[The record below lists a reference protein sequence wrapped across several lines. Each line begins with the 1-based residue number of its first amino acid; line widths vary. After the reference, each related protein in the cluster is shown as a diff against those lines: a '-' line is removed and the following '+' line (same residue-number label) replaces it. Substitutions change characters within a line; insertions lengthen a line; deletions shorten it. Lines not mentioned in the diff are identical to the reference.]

1 MSAPIRYDLA
11 SIQAKHQELR
21 KQLAVSRAAIA
32 RQYEELTTPPVADNK
47 MEYWVNQAGRAAA
60 VYDGVM
66 TGYKLFRRFRL
77 FADMFGKI
85 KNKTKK
91 RKNV

>member
-1 MSAPIRYDLA
+1 MIVTPRHNLSTIEAEKQKLKEQIAESEA
-11 SIQAKHQELR
+11 SIARCYDELF
-21 KQLAVSRAAIA
+21 A
-32 RQYEELTTPPVADNK
+32 PPVAENR

-77 FADMFGKI
+77 FTGLVGKF
-85 KNKTKK
+85 KKTTKTKK
-91 RKNV
+91 